1 MLFFGLF
8 SGSAYVSPR
17 TLWPYRL
24 PLGGL
29 LADTPGFSLPALSKI
44 TEQELPNC
52 FPEVRQR
59 LAAAQAEGRHCA
71 YKDCKHLAEPDC
83 IVSGRAKKSDL
94 DGNGAVMVVEGPD
107 GSLEEREVFQMQ
119 EGFEPWERY
128 EDYKQLMAEV
138 KEREDKERWAYG
150 TKRESAVR
158 VRKTDGAT
166 GKPKVEPRL
175 APQKHRRESRKLAK
189 QGLEGLLDE
198 EAMEDEAF
206 QEFMGGEVS
215 GEDLGGEVRG
225 SVGVDQDEVGN
236 DEHLDRQVSMEERE
250 FGKIRAGNN
259 GQGIT
264 DDMHSGAFG
273 GGKRRLHIDASA
285 GGSNPTDGS
294 ESSAWLRS
302 EGLPEESTS
311 EGLDEFSDEVEEEDF
326 REWLRTREFQYKWW
340 EENDAHMKEDAR
352 LASIKSTKDVQRHW
366 RLRKAKLIE
375 NRQAVFG
382 ERGPKE

>member
-1 MLFFGLF
+1 
-8 SGSAYVSPR
+8 
-17 TLWPYRL
+17 
-24 PLGGL
+24 LGGL

-59 LAAAQAEGRHCA
+59 LAAAHAEGRHCA

-83 IVSGRAKKSDL
+83 VVSGRAKKIDL

-206 QEFMGGEVS
+206 QEFMGGEVPEEGL
-215 GEDLGGEVRG
+215 GEEVRG
-225 SVGVDQDEVGN
+225 SAGVDQDEVGV
-236 DEHLDRQVSMEERE
+236 DEHLDGQASVEERD
-250 FGKIRAGNN
+250 FGKDGAGEN

-264 DDMHSGAFG
+264 KDTQSGAFE
-273 GGKRRLHIDASA
+273 GGKRRLHVDATA
-285 GGSNPTDGS
+285 GESNLSDGP
-294 ESSAWLRS
+294 ESSARLRS

-311 EGLDEFSDEVEEEDF
+311 EGLDEFLDEVEEEDF
-326 REWLRTREFQYKWW
+326 RKWLKTREFQYKWW